1 MNADPVHLIIILYVI
16 LNGVSFLLFGADKR
30 KAIKDRYRTK
40 ESTLIISGMVG
51 PFGALAGMSVFR
63 HKTRKMKFKIIY
75 LFLIIHLVLILFLIQ
90 RFLI

>member
-1 MNADPVHLIIILYVI
+1 
-16 LNGVSFLLFGADKR
+16 
-30 KAIKDRYRTK
+30 
-40 ESTLIISGMVG
+40 MVG